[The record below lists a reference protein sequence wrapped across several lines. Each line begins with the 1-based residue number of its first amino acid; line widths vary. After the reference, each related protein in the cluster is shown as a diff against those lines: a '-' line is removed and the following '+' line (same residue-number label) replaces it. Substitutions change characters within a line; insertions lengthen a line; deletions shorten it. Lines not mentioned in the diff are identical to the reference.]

1 MAHVQHPGG
10 PAASQADGRV
20 ARRLRGRAAAI
31 EAVLELFGEG
41 DLRPSADAVCERAGI
56 SPASLFRYFD
66 GLADLYGAGF
76 DEQVARAA
84 ALARIDDLDH
94 LGLDER
100 IGRFVAGRIDVYRSV
115 AGVGRMA
122 RARAIEDP
130 GVAATLAIARN
141 RWLGQVRVV
150 FAAELRPRGDAD
162 AVAAA
167 VDAVAS
173 FEAWDL
179 LTDGR
184 DLSRSAVEALWRTAI
199 RALLLV

>member
-1 MAHVQHPGG
+1 MARVQHPGDT
-10 PAASQADGRV
+10 ATSQTDGRV
-20 ARRLRGRAAAI
+20 ARRLRGRTAAV
-31 EAVLELFGEG
+31 EAVLELFDEG
-41 DLRPSADAVCERAGI
+41 DLRPSADTVCERAGI

-66 GLADLYGAGF
+66 GLADLYGAAF
-76 DEQVARAA
+76 DEQVARAV
-84 ALARIDDLDH
+84 ALARIDDLGR
-94 LGLDER
+94 LGLEER
-100 IGRFVAGRIDVYRSV
+100 IARFVAGRIDVYRSV

-122 RARAIEDP
+122 RARAVEDA
-130 GVAATLAIARN
+130 GVAATLAIARS

-179 LTDGR
+179 LTEGR
-184 DLSRSAVEALWRTAI
+184 DMPRSTVEAHWFTAI
-199 RALLLV
+199 RALLVA